1 MKVAVRINDRS
12 FTVEVDSDELVEN
25 LKSIL
30 EVEANVPAIQQQ
42 LWFKGEELPN
52 SVRLSAAGILEDS
65 MLTLVMS
72 TFSSAEELLEGWHG
86 SIRANG
92 SAADPVE
99 ILSQL
104 RGDPVAMAELEQSHP
119 TLARSVLENDVESL
133 QEFLHELQRR
143 KLIRGQQE
151 HEYAQER
158 PSKKQHQ
165 HAQEPTA
172 FSQSVELHPA
182 PEPNPFPHLDLL
194 FADPFDVDAQRR
206 IEEDIR
212 QRNVNDNWEAA
223 IEYNPEA
230 FGRVIMLFV
239 DMEVNGCPL
248 KAFVDSGAQSTI
260 ISMHC
265 AKRCGLLRLLDRRYV
280 GVAKGVGQTVIVG
293 RVHVAAI
300 KIGRNYYPCS
310 FTVLEHADIEF
321 IFGLDMLRKHQCSID
336 LKDNVLRIGGG
347 EIAVPFLQ
355 EKDLPQH
362 LHDEAQLG
370 KTPPPTEGTTNGP
383 GLTIHPPAAFQA
395 PLVQGR
401 QPSGTEAS
409 RVDRRTS
416 RSPQRETECAKVQR
430 LLDLGFDRSQVL
442 EALSLF
448 NGNEDHA
455 AGYLFGS

>member
-151 HEYAQER
+151 HEY
-158 PSKKQHQ
+158 
-165 HAQEPTA
+165 
-172 FSQSVELHPA
+172 
-182 PEPNPFPHLDLL
+182 DLL

>member
-151 HEYAQER
+151 HENVCCFDKGARAAQ
-158 PSKKQHQ
+158 
-165 HAQEPTA
+165 QEATSTCTGA
-172 FSQSVELHPA
+172 YRILS
-182 PEPNPFPHLDLL
+182 DLL

>member
-248 KAFVDSGAQSTI
+248 KVSHNLSPMF
-260 ISMHC
+260 
-265 AKRCGLLRLLDRRYV
+265 
-280 GVAKGVGQTVIVG
+280 
-293 RVHVAAI
+293 
-300 KIGRNYYPCS
+300 N
-310 FTVLEHADIEF
+310 
-321 IFGLDMLRKHQCSID
+321 KH
-336 LKDNVLRIGGG
+336 
-347 EIAVPFLQ
+347 
-355 EKDLPQH
+355 
-362 LHDEAQLG
+362 
-370 KTPPPTEGTTNGP
+370 
-383 GLTIHPPAAFQA
+383 
-395 PLVQGR
+395 
-401 QPSGTEAS
+401 
-409 RVDRRTS
+409 
-416 RSPQRETECAKVQR
+416 
-430 LLDLGFDRSQVL
+430 
-442 EALSLF
+442 F
-448 NGNEDHA
+448 NW
-455 AGYLFGS
+455 